1 MVKPF
6 LVEHM
11 NMKEY
16 NSTRINKEKLK
27 RYSYQAFQLA
37 IEVLAERSKED
48 DQILEDQKLK
58 DTIKQAIREV
68 ESEKEIEE

>member
-6 LVEHM
+6 LVGHM

-16 NSTRINKEKLK
+16 NSMRINKEKLK

-68 ESEKEIEE
+68 ESEKEIEK

>member
-1 MVKPF
+1 MNLQQVK
-6 LVEHM
+6 E
-11 NMKEY
+11 N
-16 NSTRINKEKLK
+16 NSMRINKEKLK

-68 ESEKEIEE
+68 ESEKEIEKWKKY

>member
-1 MVKPF
+1 MQQVK
-6 LVEHM
+6 E
-11 NMKEY
+11 N
-16 NSTRINKEKLK
+16 NSMRINKEKLK
-27 RYSYQAFQLA
+27 WYSYQAFQLA

-68 ESEKEIEE
+68 ESEKEIEK

>member
-1 MVKPF
+1 M
-6 LVEHM
+6 
-11 NMKEY
+11 
-16 NSTRINKEKLK
+16 RINKEKLK

-37 IEVLAERSKED
+37 IEVFAERSKED
-48 DQILEDQKLK
+48 DQNLEDQKLK

>member
-1 MVKPF
+1 LQQVK
-6 LVEHM
+6 E
-11 NMKEY
+11 N
-16 NSTRINKEKLK
+16 NSMRINKEKLK

-68 ESEKEIEE
+68 ESEKEIEK

>member
-1 MVKPF
+1 M
-6 LVEHM
+6 
-11 NMKEY
+11 
-16 NSTRINKEKLK
+16 RINKEKLK

-37 IEVLAERSKED
+37 IEVLAEISKED

-68 ESEKEIEE
+68 ESEKEIEK

>member
-1 MVKPF
+1 M
-6 LVEHM
+6 
-11 NMKEY
+11 
-16 NSTRINKEKLK
+16 RINKEKLK

-68 ESEKEIEE
+68 ESKKEIEK